1 MPIRLAVLVV
11 CAERLVGTSSP
22 AGRASQVSTVTGLS
36 LPDAERACSAGA
48 ELIQSCGPTILRVPN
63 STLSELAG
71 CLNSVQSG
79 GASQWIESVSRRAGD
94 ASGTALGE
102 FIASVRLVCGTPAS
116 PSIAAIE
123 PAARV
128 EPAVASEVIV
138 TEVATSSGGR
148 LEGIDILVGEDESAE
163 EVLDALEGGTD
174 SALFAEL
181 EELTFDDELLGDAGP
196 AANAAGELGAEL
208 VEVDAGDA
216 LDASEDDDL
225 LLSDETID
233 DLLSDD
239 SVDLDDDWCDDQP
252 PGT

>member
-1 MPIRLAVLVV
+1 MP
-11 CAERLVGTSSP
+11 
-22 AGRASQVSTVTGLS
+22 SQ
-36 LPDAERACSAGA
+36 
-48 ELIQSCGPTILRVPN
+48 
-63 STLSELAG
+63 
-71 CLNSVQSG
+71 
-79 GASQWIESVSRRAGD
+79 
-94 ASGTALGE
+94 ALTGE
-102 FIASVRLVCGTPAS
+102 FIASLRLVCGTPAS

-138 TEVATSSGGR
+138 TEVATSSAGR

-174 SALFAEL
+174 SALFTEL

-208 VEVDAGDA
+208 VEVDAGGA
-216 LDASEDDDL
+216 LDDSEDDDL

-239 SVDLDDDWCDDQP
+239 SVDLDDDWCDDQT